1 MPAVGRLWPSEDDEV
16 DGDDY
21 SDDDYSDD
29 DGDDDGD
36 GDGDVSGIA
45 VWPTMPTL
53 PHLCRYDSGRSR
65 RNNMMMMICIL

>member
-1 MPAVGRLWPSEDDEV
+1 MQAVGRLWPSEDDEV

-21 SDDDYSDD
+21 SDDD
-29 DGDDDGD
+29 GDEDGD

-65 RNNMMMMICIL
+65 RINMMMMMIDIL